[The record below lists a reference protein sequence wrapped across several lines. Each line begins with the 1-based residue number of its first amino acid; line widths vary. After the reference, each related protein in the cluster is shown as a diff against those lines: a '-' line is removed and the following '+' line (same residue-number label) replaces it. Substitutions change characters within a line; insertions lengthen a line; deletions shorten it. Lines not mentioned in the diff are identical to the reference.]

1 MIEPVNPIVK
11 ERLTDSEIHDYT
23 RIGIELI
30 KNRKLAVCTLAGGQ
44 GTRLGHNGPKGTFIV
59 NFDKIASKSIFEI
72 HADNILRIYNNYQ
85 VFPFW
90 YIMTSKDNDIETKEF
105 FEKNDYFG
113 IPSENILFFIQGE
126 FPLTRANGEVVLDKN
141 GHEVTAANGNGG
153 IFKALEDEGIIAH
166 MEKNDIDYICSCNV
180 DNILVNP
187 FDEVSI
193 GAVAKNNAEI
203 GIKSVSKANKDEKV
217 GSIVIKDDKT
227 TVIEYIDMPKELTEA
242 LNSDGDLKF
251 SDSHFG
257 CNYIKIDL
265 LKRIANQKLPIHEAH
280 KKNDVYGEFIKRE
293 MFIFDGFEMA
303 NKALV
308 IRVKR
313 EEEFA
318 PIKNK
323 EGVDSPETASK
334 MYEKMFSK

>member
-113 IPSENILFFIQGE
+113 IPSENILFFIQSNL
-126 FPLTRANGEVVLDKN
+126 F
-141 GHEVTAANGNGG
+141 
-153 IFKALEDEGIIAH
+153 
-166 MEKNDIDYICSCNV
+166 YS
-180 DNILVNP
+180 
-187 FDEVSI
+187 
-193 GAVAKNNAEI
+193 
-203 GIKSVSKANKDEKV
+203 
-217 GSIVIKDDKT
+217 
-227 TVIEYIDMPKELTEA
+227 
-242 LNSDGDLKF
+242 LN
-251 SDSHFG
+251 
-257 CNYIKIDL
+257 
-265 LKRIANQKLPIHEAH
+265 
-280 KKNDVYGEFIKRE
+280 EFILHKYHRKKLFRVINRE
-293 MFIFDGFEMA
+293 
-303 NKALV
+303 
-308 IRVKR
+308 IR
-313 EEEFA
+313 
-318 PIKNK
+318 
-323 EGVDSPETASK
+323 
-334 MYEKMFSK
+334 